1 MKKFKLFLL
10 PLIVAAVMVS
20 CSNSET
26 NSGSE
31 IPEVGTPAMLRVEL
45 KSLIDNST
53 RSTGNPTRINE
64 SHIGLGTIMVFK
76 AGAGNNILDA
86 YANFDF
92 SAGTTTLLVPITA
105 GPRDIYVVAN
115 NTLSDFH
122 SITQV
127 SDLYNLTSKLDLTS
141 QNGNNLAMS
150 GFTLGVNASNA
161 TVAVPA
167 TASVNLNFVGSRVSI
182 DWDLSQLPPVMAG
195 FVVTK
200 AYLLNVKSMSDWF
213 SPTSNISLTQHVN
226 SFFNGL
232 GDTFT
237 FSGSY
242 LPVPPATNSFNSI
255 VQMTDVVTEK
265 GFANNYFYIL
275 ENSSPFPTIV
285 VIEGVLGGNT
295 YYYPIVING
304 DLNGTGPGGSTNGG
318 DKSSTVTR
326 ANIYNVRAIIK
337 GFGTTDPYAPLSP
350 AALDVTITT
359 ATWNPIIV
367 IDQEFN

>member
-1 MKKFKLFLL
+1 
-10 PLIVAAVMVS
+10 MVS
-20 CSNSET
+20 CSKSDDGSN
-26 NSGSE
+26 SE
-31 IPEVGTPAMLRVEL
+31 IPEVGTPAMLRVDL
-45 KSLIDNST
+45 KSIIDNST
-53 RSTGNPTRINE
+53 RATGNPTRINE
-64 SHIGLGTIMVFK
+64 SFIGLGTIMVFK
-76 AGAGNNILDA
+76 AGAGNNILDG
-86 YANFDF
+86 YANFNF
-92 SAGTTTLLVPITA
+92 TTGVTSVLVPITA

-122 SITQV
+122 NVTQV
-127 SDLYNLTSKLDLTS
+127 SDLYNLTSKLDLNS
-141 QNGNNLAMS
+141 QNGDHLAMS
-150 GFTLGVNASNA
+150 GFTLGVNASAA
-161 TVAVPA
+161 TVASPA
-167 TASVNLNFVGSRVSI
+167 TASVNLSFVPSRVSI

-195 FVVTK
+195 FVVTR

-213 SPTSNISLTQHVN
+213 SPASNISLTQHVN

-232 GDTFT
+232 GDTFA

-242 LPVPPATNSFNSI
+242 LPVPPATNAFNPI
-255 VQMTDVVTEK
+255 LQMNDVTTEK

-275 ENSSPFPTIV
+275 ENSSTFPTIV
-285 VIEGVLGGNT
+285 VIEGLLGGNT

-304 DLNGTGPGGSTNGG
+304 DLNGTGPGGSINGG

-326 ANIYNVRAIIK
+326 GNIYNVRAIIK

-359 ATWNPIIV
+359 ASWNPIVV

>member
-1 MKKFKLFLL
+1 MKKLKLLFL
-10 PLIVAAVMVS
+10 PLIAAALLSS

-26 NSGSE
+26 NSDSG
-31 IPEVGTPAMLRVEL
+31 IPEVGTPAMLRIEL
-45 KSLIDNST
+45 KSLIENST
-53 RSTGNPTRINE
+53 RASGTPTRINE

-76 AGAGNNILDA
+76 AGAGNNILDG
-86 YANFDF
+86 YATFDF
-92 SAGTTTLLVPITA
+92 TGGTTTVLVPITA

-127 SDLYNLTSKLDLTS
+127 SDLYNLTSKADLTS
-141 QNGNNLAMS
+141 QNGSNLAMS

-161 TVAVPA
+161 TVSSPA
-167 TASVNLNFVGSRVSI
+167 TASVNLNFVASRVSM
-182 DWDLSQLPPVMAG
+182 DWDLSQLPPIMAG
-195 FVVTK
+195 FEVTR
-200 AYLLNVKSMSDWF
+200 AYLLNVKSESDWF
-213 SPTSNISLTQHVN
+213 SSASNVSLTQHVN

-255 VQMTDVVTEK
+255 LNMTDVTTGK
-265 GFANNYFYIL
+265 GFANNYFYVW
-275 ENSSPFPTIV
+275 ENSSTFPTIV
-285 VIEGVLGGNT
+285 VIEGSLSGNT

-318 DKSSTVTR
+318 NKSSTVTR
-326 ANIYNVRAIIK
+326 GNIYNVRAIIK
-337 GFGTTDPYAPLSP
+337 GFGATDPYAPLSP
-350 AALDVTITT
+350 AAIDVTITT
-359 ATWNPIIV
+359 ATWNPIV
-367 IDQEFN
+367 SIDQEFN